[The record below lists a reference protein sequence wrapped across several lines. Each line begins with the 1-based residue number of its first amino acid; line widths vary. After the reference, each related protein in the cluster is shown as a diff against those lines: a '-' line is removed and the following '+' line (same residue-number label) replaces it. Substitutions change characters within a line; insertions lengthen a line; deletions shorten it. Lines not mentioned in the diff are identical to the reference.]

1 MQGGGGSVRWSC
13 VACRLCYAV
22 RASASQVLTDDGSP
36 SRPASQVDLV
46 VGPVASFDTVK
57 PLKDLAAEVLTLKSS
72 LVHIYCVLRLPYT
85 VRTVSFGV
93 QRRRVPF
100 HHLAGGWFA

>member
-1 MQGGGGSVRWSC
+1 MGGGGRWDAGGLGCARWSC
-13 VACRLCYAV
+13 IACRLSFAIP
-22 RASASQVLTDDGSP
+22 ASASQVLTDDDSP

-72 LVHIYCVLRLPYT
+72 LVHSHCVLRLPCT
-85 VRTVSFGV
+85 VLIGF
-93 QRRRVPF
+93 
-100 HHLAGGWFA
+100 